1 MSTLLTVGV
10 PKEIKPMEARIAL
23 VPHAVADLVGQ
34 GCEVWVQQ
42 SAGELSG
49 FSDDEYRNA
58 GAQLAEDA
66 AELFAKA
73 DLVVKVKEP
82 IQGDLDLLQ
91 ARHLLFCYLHLAPNP
106 TLTQALCDIGLTA
119 VAFETVQEGGKLP
132 LLAPM
137 SEIAGRVSV
146 QAGIHYLH
154 RPMGGKGILLG
165 GVPGAEPGK
174 VVIIGAGVAGQNAAM
189 SAAATGAQ
197 VVAFDRSAAALRVI
211 ESLAPNI
218 TGVYSYQGAIAKAL
232 RDADLVVGSV
242 LIPGAKAPKVVTRDM
257 IQDMPDGGVVVDI
270 SIDQGGCIETMRA
283 TDYRDPVFLEEGV
296 LHMGVTN
303 MPGAVPRTA
312 SEALSGAILPYVQKL
327 LRGQLADYAPL
338 SDGINV
344 SNGKIV
350 LPALIE

>member
-1 MSTLLTVGV
+1 MSTVLTVGI
-10 PKEIKPMEARIAL
+10 PKEIKPMEARVAL

-34 GCEVWVQQ
+34 GCEVWVQR

-49 FSDDEYRNA
+49 FGDAEYMNA
-58 GAQLAEDA
+58 GAHMAEDA
-66 AELFAKA
+66 AELFDKA
-73 DLVVKVKEP
+73 QLVVKVKEP

-91 ARHLLFCYLHLAPNP
+91 PHHLLFCYLHLAPNP
-106 TLTQALCDIGLTA
+106 TLTQSLCSIGLTA
-119 VAFETVQEGGKLP
+119 VAFETVQEGSRLP

-146 QAGIHYLH
+146 QAGMHYLH
-154 RPMGGKGILLG
+154 RSMGGKGILLG

-174 VVIIGAGVAGQNAAM
+174 VVIIGAGVAGQNAAQA
-189 SAAATGAQ
+189 AAATGAQ
-197 VVAFDRSAAALRVI
+197 VVAFDRSAEALRVI

-218 TGVYSYQGAIAKAL
+218 TGVYSYQGAIEKAL
-232 RDADLVVGSV
+232 QNADLVVGAV
-242 LIPGAKAPKVVTRDM
+242 LIPGARAPKVVTREM
-257 IQDMPDGGVVVDI
+257 ICGMPNGGVVVDI

-283 TDYRDPVFLEEGV
+283 TDYRDPVFTEEGV

-312 SEALSGAILPYVQKL
+312 SEALSGAILSYVQRL
-327 LRGQLADYAPL
+327 ARGQLQEYAPL
-338 SDGINV
+338 SDRINV
-344 SNGKIV
+344 SKGKIV